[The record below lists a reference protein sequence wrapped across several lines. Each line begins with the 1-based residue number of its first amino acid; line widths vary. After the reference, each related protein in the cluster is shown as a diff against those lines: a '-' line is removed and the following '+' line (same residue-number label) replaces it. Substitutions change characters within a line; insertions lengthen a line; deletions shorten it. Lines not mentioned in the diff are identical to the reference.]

1 MNADRLTS
9 MIWFAIGL
17 WAISSSI
24 SLGLGTTREPGP
36 GFFPILAGTF
46 ISLMAIIIFV
56 QSLKKRE
63 DKKLSD
69 FWKGLRWKKTLAIGL
84 IMIGYILTFEWL
96 GFPISTFLFLL
107 ILLKGMESV
116 AWRKVLLISIIS
128 TGFSYLLLSISLE
141 STLPKGI
148 FGF

>member
-1 MNADRLTS
+1 
-9 MIWFAIGL
+9 
-17 WAISSSI
+17 
-24 SLGLGTTREPGP
+24 
-36 GFFPILAGTF
+36 
-46 ISLMAIIIFV
+46 MAIIIFV